1 MERYNLIHTEEA
13 KRAFSKHYG
22 VEAVW
27 PDTFTNSTQ
36 IDVKQAWVLRD
47 RNCNLYLQSY
57 GTLVSIKWADTHEFE
72 RLGKWSVTTSR
83 HQSEFERR
91 F

>member
-1 MERYNLIHTEEA
+1 MKRYELIETYEA
-13 KRAFSKHYG
+13 KKAFNEHYG

-27 PDTFTNSTQ
+27 PDTFTNYTQ
-36 IDVKQAWVLRD
+36 IGSKQAWVLRD
-47 RNCNLYLQSY
+47 RNGNLYLQSY
-57 GTLVSIKWADTHEFE
+57 GTLVSIKWADNHEFT